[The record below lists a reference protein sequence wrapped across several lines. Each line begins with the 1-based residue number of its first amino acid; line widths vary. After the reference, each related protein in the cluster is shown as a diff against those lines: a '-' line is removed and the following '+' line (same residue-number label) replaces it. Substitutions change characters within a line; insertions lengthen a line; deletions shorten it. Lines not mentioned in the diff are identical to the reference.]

1 MPDRILTRV
10 DFPAPFSP
18 TSTWTSPA
26 RRSNATSSRA
36 TTPGKRFDIPRN
48 SRTGAGTGAGAGPIV
63 TALFEDS
70 CILVPTATLCTG
82 WRCHFDDEPSAAYA
96 ALGSCVL
103 LQVLVDVLRRSQT
116 RAGIDMLRDVIA
128 VEVADHQIDADDPH
142 GVRELQYV
150 GREVTVLDRRE
161 AIFCAVEADDQD
173 VVPTRRLECLESA
186 ERRRVIGRKDGH
198 NVRIRREDVLCDG
211 QAFIL
216 EPHRALVDNL
226 DVRVGVQCFVQPVV
240 AGLPRLVRQVTLEIE
255 HFAFA
260 ANLVGD
266 ELAALLRRGDVV
278 SLNQTDDVS
287 SGWRGIDG
295 QYRNTSGIRRLDTR
309 HDTRRIDRAQD
320 DAIVLLGDGGFHLTD
335 LIGNAASGR

>member
-103 LQVLVDVLRRSQT
+103 LQVLVDVLRRGQT
-116 RAGIDMLRDVIA
+116 GAGIDPLRDVLT
-128 VEVADHQIDADDPH
+128 VEVADHQIDTDDPH

-150 GREVTVLDRRE
+150 GREVAILDRRE
-161 AIFCAVEADDQD
+161 TIFCAVEADDQD
-173 VVPTRRLECLESA
+173 IVPTRRLECLEGA
-186 ERRRVIGRKDGH
+186 EGRW
-198 NVRIRREDVLCDG
+198 VIRREDGHDVRIRCEDVFCDG
-211 QAFIL
+211 QALIL
-216 EPHRALVDNL
+216 EPHRALVDDL
-226 DVRVGVQCFVQPVV
+226 DVRVGVECFVQPVV
-240 AGLPRLVRQVTLEIE
+240 ARLPRLVGEVALEIE
-255 HFAFA
+255 HLAFA
-260 ANLVGD
+260 ANLIGN
-266 ELAALLRRGDVV
+266 ELAALL
-278 SLNQTDDVS
+278 
-287 SGWRGIDG
+287 
-295 QYRNTSGIRRLDTR
+295 
-309 HDTRRIDRAQD
+309 
-320 DAIVLLGDGGFHLTD
+320 
-335 LIGNAASGR
+335 